1 MKQHILNQKNPNCM
15 SCHIE
20 FNREFVDLNMTKT
33 FRTKELPLHR
43 ENVLVEREKSLL
55 IETVEHAEA
64 IVRRRAMEK
73 ECKELESQKYALY
86 AQLNAIDARIRQK
99 RNDFYAAEA
108 TNGASASTSKTKK
121 ERKTFIKACVV
132 SGCRGFLSSQYKCG
146 ICETWVC
153 PHCHEVKQSQKDE
166 NHTCNPDMVESVK
179 MIAKETKP
187 CPKCAAA
194 ISKVSGCFAQ
204 DTPILLWNGETKMSQ
219 DVKIGDVLVGDDG
232 LPRNV
237 LHLFSGEDEL
247 YEVSQN
253 KGVNYIV
260 NSKHTLVLKMSG
272 DRSIYWES
280 SGFWVLMW
288 FNHDERRVQKKKE
301 RPHANETNEDAL
313 KRLEK
318 FRETIRFPLEI
329 QMTVEEYMSL
339 DNNVKSRL
347 LGFRASTIQWEKK
360 EVNLEPYML
369 GLWIGDGINN
379 GLDFASNDKEVLEY
393 LLEWCDGYGAELV
406 HDGPY
411 KFRTRRRLN
420 TNTRLAIGHGCTSG
434 SCKGC
439 LLSGHSSP
447 VCDIP
452 EKKYKTTEITRLT
465 KNPLKEKL
473 EHYNLIKN
481 KHIPMDYVVNDK
493 QTRME
498 FLAGLADT
506 DGHVPLNEGKRIII
520 RQTDPNIVSNAVL
533 IARSLGYF
541 VSVSTHKERKSL
553 VINGKQTKGR
563 EAFSINIS
571 SPSLSELPTRVLRK
585 ECFDSTP
592 NKDNYRT
599 SVSVKHI
606 GRGNYFGW
614 AIDYNKKFLLPDMTV
629 VRNCDQMWCTEC
641 QTTFS
646 WNSGQEITT
655 SNIHNPHYY
664 EWLRRNNNGEVP
676 RNPLD
681 NPCGGNELPNAGTL
695 MRLYPTSTTFTRIF
709 NLLRC
714 LSHMRDYDVIRNQ
727 NNDVVTQNRDLRI
740 KYLLKELDE
749 AVWKKELQQREKKRD
764 FKLAKSQVCEMI
776 IQVGGEFLNQMARSK
791 LHNNKVLEIVN
802 DLEKIVKYYNESM
815 QKVHDRFISKAKA
828 WKIKEDT
835 WVFSSYIE

>member
-1 MKQHILNQKNPNCM
+1 MAQSCPICIEEYTQRLRKEVICPYCNYTTCVLCMKQHILNQKSPNCM

-20 FNREFVDLNMTKT
+20 FNREFVDLSMTKA

-64 IVRRRAMEK
+64 IVRRRTMEK
-73 ECKELESQKYALY
+73 ECKELDSKKYALY
-86 AQLNAIDARIRQK
+86 AELNAINDRIHQK

-108 TNGASASTSKTKK
+108 TNGASASTSKNKK

-194 ISKVSGCFAQ
+194 ISKVSGC
-204 DTPILLWNGETKMSQ
+204 
-219 DVKIGDVLVGDDG
+219 
-232 LPRNV
+232 
-237 LHLFSGEDEL
+237 
-247 YEVSQN
+247 
-253 KGVNYIV
+253 
-260 NSKHTLVLKMSG
+260 
-272 DRSIYWES
+272 
-280 SGFWVLMW
+280 
-288 FNHDERRVQKKKE
+288 
-301 RPHANETNEDAL
+301 
-313 KRLEK
+313 
-318 FRETIRFPLEI
+318 
-329 QMTVEEYMSL
+329 
-339 DNNVKSRL
+339 
-347 LGFRASTIQWEKK
+347 
-360 EVNLEPYML
+360 
-369 GLWIGDGINN
+369 
-379 GLDFASNDKEVLEY
+379 
-393 LLEWCDGYGAELV
+393 
-406 HDGPY
+406 
-411 KFRTRRRLN
+411 
-420 TNTRLAIGHGCTSG
+420 
-434 SCKGC
+434 
-439 LLSGHSSP
+439 
-447 VCDIP
+447 
-452 EKKYKTTEITRLT
+452 
-465 KNPLKEKL
+465 
-473 EHYNLIKN
+473 
-481 KHIPMDYVVNDK
+481 
-493 QTRME
+493 
-498 FLAGLADT
+498 
-506 DGHVPLNEGKRIII
+506 
-520 RQTDPNIVSNAVL
+520 
-533 IARSLGYF
+533 
-541 VSVSTHKERKSL
+541 
-553 VINGKQTKGR
+553 
-563 EAFSINIS
+563 
-571 SPSLSELPTRVLRK
+571 
-585 ECFDSTP
+585 
-592 NKDNYRT
+592 
-599 SVSVKHI
+599 
-606 GRGNYFGW
+606 
-614 AIDYNKKFLLPDMTV
+614 
-629 VRNCDQMWCTEC
+629 DQMWCTEC

-681 NPCGGNELPNAGTL
+681 NPCGGNELPNVGTL

-776 IQVGGEFLNQMARSK
+776 IQVAGEFLHQLARSK

-835 WVFSSYIE
+835 WTFSSYM

>member
-1 MKQHILNQKNPNCM
+1 MTQTCPICIEEYTQRLRKEVICPYCNYTTCVLCMKQHILNQKSPNCM

-20 FNREFVDLNMTKT
+20 FNREFVDLNMTKA

-64 IVRRRAMEK
+64 IVRRRTMEK
-73 ECKELESQKYALY
+73 ECAELGSLKYDLY
-86 AQLNAIDARIRQK
+86 AQLTALEARIRQK
-99 RNDFYAAEA
+99 RNDFYEAEA
-108 TNGASASTSKTKK
+108 TNGVGASTSKLKK

-132 SGCRGFLSSQYKCG
+132 NGCRGFLSSQYKCG

-153 PHCHEVKQSQKDE
+153 PHCHEIKQSQKDD

-219 DVKIGDVLVGDDG
+219 DVKVGDVLVGDDG
-232 LPRNV
+232 LSRNV

-272 DRSIYWES
+272 D
-280 SGFWVLMW
+280 
-288 FNHDERRVQKKKE
+288 
-301 RPHANETNEDAL
+301 
-313 KRLEK
+313 
-318 FRETIRFPLEI
+318 EI
-329 QMTVEEYMSL
+329 QMNVEEYLKL
-339 DNNVKSRL
+339 DDFSKVGL
-347 LGFRASTIQWEKK
+347 LGFK
-360 EVNLEPYML
+360 
-369 GLWIGDGINN
+369 INK
-379 GLDFASNDKEVLEY
+379 DFQ
-393 LLEWCDGYGAELV
+393 
-406 HDGPY
+406 H
-411 KFRTRRRLN
+411 
-420 TNTRLAIGHGCTSG
+420 
-434 SCKGC
+434 
-439 LLSGHSSP
+439 
-447 VCDIP
+447 
-452 EKKYKTTEITRLT
+452 KTT
-465 KNPLKEKL
+465 
-473 EHYNLIKN
+473 
-481 KHIPMDYVVNDK
+481 
-493 QTRME
+493 
-498 FLAGLADT
+498 
-506 DGHVPLNEGKRIII
+506 
-520 RQTDPNIVSNAVL
+520 
-533 IARSLGYF
+533 
-541 VSVSTHKERKSL
+541 
-553 VINGKQTKGR
+553 
-563 EAFSINIS
+563 SI
-571 SPSLSELPTRVLRK
+571 
-585 ECFDSTP
+585 
-592 NKDNYRT
+592 
-599 SVSVKHI
+599 SVKHI

-614 AIDYNKKFLLPDMTV
+614 AIDDNKKFLLPDMTV

-776 IQVGGEFLNQMARSK
+776 IQVAGEFLHQLARSK
-791 LHNNKVLEIVN
+791 LHNNKVNEIVN

-835 WVFSSYIE
+835 WTFSSYM